1 MMVAQVHKDLQGLQ
15 VRLEVLEV
23 QDLKV
28 WQDPQALQDQLV
40 LKVHSV
46 EHLSNMILV
55 QLRLIATQV
64 LVK

>member
-1 MMVAQVHKDLQGLQ
+1 MMVAQAHKDLQGLQ

-28 WQDPQALQDQLV
+28 WQDPQVLQDQLV